1 MLTHIVHPS
10 PRLCAFLDQLNLPLS
25 QPQQRHL
32 CNLADA
38 LQSGDLSDAA
48 GSADDLQLAG
58 DRDQFVRP
66 DRLLAVARDLHH
78 GTVAG

>member
-38 LQSGDLSDAA
+38 LLVCEGRKTLAA
-48 GSADDLQLAG
+48 LRREFQ
-58 DRDQFVRP
+58 
-66 DRLLAVARDLHH
+66 
-78 GTVAG
+78 